1 MLYTPNE
8 HVVRDVVQVTP
19 VLEPWSCR
27 TKKKTNQ
34 MNENTRN
41 FRSPSLLLV
50 CAQPINR
57 NLVICIGEER
67 VQYLPDVVCCAFA
80 FYLRR
85 QRGLLLT
92 KRYASEKKNET
103 SMHRLFTYVQKAQ
116 DWKYKV
122 KQSFN
127 HVMNTYRA
135 LSKTPTRVQ
144 QHKPSFKLVGRQFQN
159 KNLDH

>member
-1 MLYTPNE
+1 
-8 HVVRDVVQVTP
+8 
-19 VLEPWSCR
+19 
-27 TKKKTNQ
+27 

-41 FRSPSLLLV
+41 FRSPSLLLG

-57 NLVICIGEER
+57 NLVICVGEER

-92 KRYASEKKNET
+92 KRYASETKMKLLCT
-103 SMHRLFTYVQKAQ
+103 DFTYVHKAQ

-127 HVMNTYRA
+127 HVINTYRA
-135 LSKTPTRVQ
+135 LSKAPTLVP